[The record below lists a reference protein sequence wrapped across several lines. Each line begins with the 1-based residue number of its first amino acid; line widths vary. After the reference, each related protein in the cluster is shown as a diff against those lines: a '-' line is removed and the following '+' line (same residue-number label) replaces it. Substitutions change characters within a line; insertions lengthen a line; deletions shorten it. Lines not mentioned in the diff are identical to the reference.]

1 MILGSVQREIKMS
14 EAVWSVVKFHVK
26 EGCEE
31 EFLAALAL
39 RNDTAKKLYEEIIT
53 IQIDPNNYLG
63 MVKNTNVDAAVGVQM
78 DGLDWLDSVEHLL
91 VHNDEGSRT
100 EWSLSGFE
108 INF

>member
-1 MILGSVQREIKMS
+1 
-14 EAVWSVVKFHVK
+14 
-26 EGCEE
+26 
-31 EFLAALAL
+31 
-39 RNDTAKKLYEEIIT
+39 
-53 IQIDPNNYLG
+53 

-100 EWSLSGFE
+100 EWSLYGFE